1 MRWLGAAVLLVLSAC
16 APNAGPARPD
26 ILPTDFALLPCGLQE
41 SDVPCAMA
49 VIGGKRLLFGAPAG
63 IGSTLDQNDLRM
75 LDGVF
80 LFSLRANDIEG
91 LDEVRNESWRA
102 GRRRP
107 LPVAGPDG
115 TAQTL
120 GALNLAFETADALR
134 IVDEGVPPG
143 GFDAAILVGMAD
155 RKDPEDPLFNTGD
168 VVVRSEVR
176 ADQAVRYLVSYRG
189 ADAVAIEPCLN
200 GECSFAAG
208 QTWPMLEMHFIV
220 KQTP

>member
-1 MRWLGAAVLLVLSAC
+1 MRGLGAAFLLVLSAC
-16 APNAGPARPD
+16 APNEEPTRPD

-63 IGSTLDQNDLRM
+63 IGSTLDQSDLRM

-80 LFSLRANDIEG
+80 LFSLRASDIEG

-102 GRRRP
+102 GRSKP

-120 GALNLAFETADALR
+120 SALNLAFETGDALR

-143 GFDAAILVGMAD
+143 GFDAAVLVQMGDESGAD
-155 RKDPEDPLFNTGD
+155 NPMFDTGD
-168 VVVRSEVR
+168 VLVRSEVR

-189 ADAVAIEPCLN
+189 ADPVIIEPCLA
-200 GECSFAAG
+200 GECSFAGG
-208 QTWPMLEMHFIV
+208 QTWPLLDVHFIV